1 MALPSSGSIS
11 VAQVAAELGLSL
23 PLDLN
28 DSRVRAL
35 AGKPTGNVTLPND
48 FWGKANAKISIG
60 GNFSPQNSGGF
71 GGQRFD
77 QGQFVVYRE
86 PTTLPQPTSHAW
98 DYVDYGGGLVMLG
111 GTSGSSLTL
120 RGPSYNPDSFN
131 QTYQVLVSCTVVING
146 QSLYGEGM
154 FYYTTGDFA

>member
-48 FWGKANAKISIG
+48 FWGKSNGPTLSISVNQYQENVG
-60 GNFSPQNSGGF
+60 SN
-71 GGQRFD
+71 
-77 QGQFVVYRE
+77 
-86 PTTLPQPTSHAW
+86 
-98 DYVDYGGGLVMLG
+98 LVRDVA
-111 GTSGSSLTL
+111 SLTL
-120 RGPSYNPDSFN
+120 NWTGSTAPSSYSWSWGGYSVNVFNATSRTATFRGQNYNAFNLGGSDDSYATCYAVFNGVQYDVSTYLSFN
-131 QTYQVLVSCTVVING
+131 TDGFS
-146 QSLYGEGM
+146 
-154 FYYTTGDFA
+154 